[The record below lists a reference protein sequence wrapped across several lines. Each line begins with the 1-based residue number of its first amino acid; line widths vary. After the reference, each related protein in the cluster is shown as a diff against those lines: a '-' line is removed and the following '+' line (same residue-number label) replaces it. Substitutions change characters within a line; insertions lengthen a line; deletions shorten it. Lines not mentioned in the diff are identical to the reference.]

1 MIDRSINNISREY
14 GVLCENRPLTQQDRE
29 YPKLILLLH
38 LSCPIHGVKLFL
50 PNGVGNTKESLR
62 VDLFTTCYDRTLLWY
77 EDILNQG
84 LMQSTPIPDLSVVSC
99 VNCITI
105 IQEERKCDY
114 SMESG
119 VEIISESGRES
130 LVEEKEGEK
139 TIQEDNHEKKV
150 ETIRPFQLLLGDYA
164 NKVHTFRILN
174 EQEGEGEKLTVRHVG
189 ELSLNDCIYQIQSI
203 CNHCIITT
211 RQGVYIYSNI

>member
-1 MIDRSINNISREY
+1 MLMLSREY

-50 PNGVGNTKESLR
+50 PNGVGNTNESLR

-84 LMQSTPIPDLSVVSC
+84 LVQSTPIPGLGIVSC

-105 IQEERKCDY
+105 IQEERKYDH
-114 SMESG
+114 MVESG
-119 VEIISESGRES
+119 VETITEGCGES
-130 LVEEKEGEK
+130 LVVEREKEKEKEGEK
-139 TIQEDNHEKKV
+139 ATQEDGHENKG
-150 ETIRPFQLLLGDYA
+150 ETIRHFQLLLGDYA
-164 NKVHTFRILN
+164 NKVHTFRISN
-174 EQEGEGEKLTVRHVG
+174 NQDGEGGNLIIRHVG
-189 ELSLNDCIYQIQSI
+189 ELSLNDCIYRIESI
-203 CNHCIITT
+203 GSRCIITT
-211 RQGVYIYSNI
+211 RQGVYIY

>member
-1 MIDRSINNISREY
+1 MMIFSREY
-14 GVLCENRPLTQQDRE
+14 GVLCENRPLTQQDQE

-50 PNGVGNTKESLR
+50 PNGAGNTKEPLR

-84 LMQSTPIPDLSVVSC
+84 LVQSTPIPDLSVVSC

-105 IQEERKCDY
+105 IQEERECDY

-119 VEIISESGRES
+119 AERTSESGGES
-130 LVEEKEGEK
+130 LVREKEKEKKGEK
-139 TIQEDNHEKKV
+139 TIQEDNHHEKKA
-150 ETIRPFQLLLGDYA
+150 ETIHHFQLLLGDYA
-164 NKVHTFRILN
+164 NKVHTFRISR
-174 EQEGEGEKLTVRHVG
+174 EQEGEGEKITVRHVG

-203 CNHCIITT
+203 NTHCIITT
-211 RQGVYIYSNI
+211 RQGVYIY